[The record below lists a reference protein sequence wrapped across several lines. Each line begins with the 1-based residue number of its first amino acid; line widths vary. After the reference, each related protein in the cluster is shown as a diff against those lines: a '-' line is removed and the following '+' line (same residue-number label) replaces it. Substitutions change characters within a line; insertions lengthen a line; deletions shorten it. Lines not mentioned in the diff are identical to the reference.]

1 MWPTSHAMSRFGIE
15 YFAYEKLK
23 IVKSQDLRN
32 VSVTSHGN
40 TNERLHSFSYISKCG
55 VIT

>member
-1 MWPTSHAMSRFGIE
+1 MWPTSHAMSRFGLE

-40 TNERLHSFSYISKCG
+40 TNERLHSFS
-55 VIT
+55 